1 MISKGVLPIGRYIP
15 LTKSEQMYRSLILG
29 LQLKS
34 GLDIRQFHGIYSED
48 AVTVFGSLLAKL
60 DECGCINLDADSVHL
75 TRYGAYFVED
85 VCDFIIDAALKD
97 ESGDLVRASHSGGNR
112 YSGITQEV

>member
-1 MISKGVLPIGRYIP
+1 MISKGLLPIGRYIP
-15 LTKSEQMYRSLILG
+15 LTKREQMYRSLILG

-34 GLDIRQFHGIYSED
+34 GLDIGTFCNSYSEN
-48 AVTVFGSLLAKL
+48 AFQVFGQLLVKL
-60 DECGCINLDADSVHL
+60 NDYGCLEQDEESIRL
-75 TRYGAYFVED
+75 TKYGAYFVED

-112 YSGITQEV
+112 FSNATQ